1 MDSGI
6 SMFTLSDFGRNGGMN
21 VRGPIAKIDYMLLPR
36 LTLTAKGYFVNF
48 INRPNSTLNSVVNRI
63 QLDALFAF

>member
-1 MDSGI
+1 
-6 SMFTLSDFGRNGGMN
+6 
-21 VRGPIAKIDYMLLPR
+21 VKVDYLLLPR

-48 INRPNSTLNSVVNRI
+48 INRPAGQTNSTVNRM

>member
-1 MDSGI
+1 
-6 SMFTLSDFGRNGGMN
+6 
-21 VRGPIAKIDYMLLPR
+21 MLLPR

-48 INRPNSTLNSVVNRI
+48 IDRPINLTNSTVNRM